1 MTNTGYVNG
10 PSDGPRRIFGR
21 ENVNWQQQSASE
33 GFSDLTGKVN
43 EARGDFAE
51 QSDIDRA
58 ESLEEIR
65 AAIDFNVSYE
75 PYLRMGESA
84 RYIVEEA
91 NSRHGDEIVEI
102 MSHDSVLC

>member
-1 MTNTGYVNG
+1 MGRLMDPEESSVVKMSTGSNSPLV
-10 PSDGPRRIFGR
+10 R
-21 ENVNWQQQSASE
+21 

-58 ESLEEIR
+58 ELLEEIR
-65 AAIDFNVSYE
+65 DAIDFNVSYE
-75 PYLRMGESA
+75 AYLRMGESA

-102 MSHDSVLC
+102 MSHDSVFC